1 MSFCYLWYRF
11 QRNFF
16 HKKPFNQ
23 ASIVKPAA
31 HPSPE
36 TGNRSGHATIAQVA
50 LEAGVSKTSVSR
62 YLGDDI
68 GALSEELQLKIAT
81 TIARLGY
88 QPNQMARGLKR
99 GRTRLIGMM
108 VADILNPYSVAVLE
122 GAEAACQQ
130 HGYTLMLCNTGNDE
144 KRERQSLAALRSY
157 SAEGLIIHTHGGNV
171 DALRD
176 LSRSGLPMVLVD
188 REIDG
193 LTLDLV
199 GLDNVSAAIQA
210 TRHLIDNGFTD
221 IALVTAP
228 LAGFSSRERRAEGF
242 QQAISSH
249 PNCHGTLLELCQ
261 DDPVSLEAQLKQF
274 LAENA
279 GRRLALL
286 AANGVITMRIALLLK
301 QLDLRFPDDLG
312 LLGFDEMD
320 WSPLVGPG
328 ISTIAQPTYEIGYS
342 AMKCL
347 LAHLEGE
354 RFAPREVL
362 LPGQLIVRG
371 SSAGAKPG
379 DIVG

>member
-1 MSFCYLWYRF
+1 M
-11 QRNFF
+11 
-16 HKKPFNQ
+16 
-23 ASIVKPAA
+23 KPAE
-31 HPSPE
+31 HSSPE

-50 LEAGVSKTSVSR
+50 REAGVSKTSVSR

-68 GALSEELQLKIAT
+68 GALSEQIQLKIAT

-108 VADILNPYSVAVLE
+108 VADILNPYSVAVLA

-157 SAEGLIIHTHGGNV
+157 SVEGLIIHTHGGNV
-171 DALRD
+171 DALRE
-176 LSRSGLPMVLVD
+176 LARSGPPMVLVD

-199 GLDNVSAAIQA
+199 GLDHVGAAVEA

-242 QQAISSH
+242 QHAISAH
-249 PNCHGTLLELCQ
+249 PPCRGTLLEMNLE
-261 DDPVSLEAQLKQF
+261 DPDGVEAKLKQY
-274 LAENA
+274 LADNA
-279 GRRLALL
+279 GRRPALL
-286 AANGVITMRIALLLK
+286 AANGVVTMRIALLLK
-301 QLDLRFPDDLG
+301 QMGLQFPGDVG

-328 ISTIAQPTYEIGYS
+328 ITTIAQPTYEIGYS

-347 LAHLEGE
+347 LARLEGE

-371 SSAGAKPG
+371 SSVRG
-379 DIVG
+379 

>member
-1 MSFCYLWYRF
+1 M
-11 QRNFF
+11 
-16 HKKPFNQ
+16 
-23 ASIVKPAA
+23 KPAS
-31 HPSPE
+31 HSSPE

-50 LEAGVSKTSVSR
+50 REAGVSKTSVSR

-68 GALSEELQLKIAT
+68 GALSEQIQLKIAT

-130 HGYTLMLCNTGNDE
+130 HGYTLMLCNTGNDD
-144 KRERQSLAALRSY
+144 KREQQSLAAFRSY
-157 SAEGLIIHTHGGNV
+157 SVEGLIIHTHGRNV
-171 DALRD
+171 DALRE
-176 LSRSGLPMVLVD
+176 LGRGGLPMVLVD

-199 GLDNVSAAIQA
+199 GLDHVGAAVQA
-210 TRHLIDNGFTD
+210 TNHLIDNGFTN
-221 IALVTAP
+221 IALVTSP
-228 LAGFSSRERRAEGF
+228 LAGFSSRARRAEGF
-242 QQAISSH
+242 HQAISTH
-249 PNCHGTLLELCQ
+249 PHCRGTVLEVCLE
-261 DDPVSLEAQLKQF
+261 DPSSLEAQLKAF

-286 AANGVITMRIALLLK
+286 AANGVVTMRIALLLK
-301 QLDLRFPDDLG
+301 QLGLQFPDDVG

-328 ISTIAQPTYEIGYS
+328 ISTVAQPTYEIGYS
-342 AMKCL
+342 AMKSL
-347 LAHLEGE
+347 LARLEGE
-354 RFAPREVL
+354 RFAPRETL

-371 SSAGAKPG
+371 SSVAAPSVAVSHGH
-379 DIVG
+379 